1 MTASRLIAAHSTD
14 RWITTAGWILSVA
27 GMVMLVLGLS
37 DVLNLSFLFVS
48 GLLAIPMGLL
58 LVAAGH
64 LINRLNMIEKNTRIS
79 AERRASDA
87 PTLD

>member
-14 RWITTAGWILSVA
+14 RWIMTVGWLLSVA
-27 GMVMLVLGLS
+27 GVVILVLGLS
-37 DVLNLSFLFVS
+37 DVLNLAFLFVG

-64 LINRLNMIEKNTRIS
+64 LIKRLNMIEKNTRSS
-79 AERRASDA
+79 AQQRTSDA
-87 PTLD
+87 TPLS

>member
-1 MTASRLIAAHSTD
+1 MTATRLTAAHSTD
-14 RWITTAGWILSVA
+14 RWIMTAGWLLSGA

-37 DVLNLSFLFVS
+37 DVLNLAFLFVA
-48 GLLAIPMGLL
+48 GLFAIPMGLL

-64 LINRLNMIEKNTRIS
+64 LIKRLNMIEKNTRMS
-79 AERRASDA
+79 AERRTSDA

>member
-1 MTASRLIAAHSTD
+1 MTASRLTAAHSPD

-37 DVLNLSFLFVS
+37 DVLNLAFLFVG

-58 LVAAGH
+58 LVAAGQ
-64 LINRLNMIEKNTRIS
+64 LIKRLNIIEKNTRAS
-79 AERRASDA
+79 AQQRTSDA
-87 PTLD
+87 PPLN